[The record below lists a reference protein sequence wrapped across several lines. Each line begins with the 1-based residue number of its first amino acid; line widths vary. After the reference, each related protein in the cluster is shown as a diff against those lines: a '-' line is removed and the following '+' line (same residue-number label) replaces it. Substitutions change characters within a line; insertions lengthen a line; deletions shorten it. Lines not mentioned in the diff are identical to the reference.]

1 MSTVLT
7 VRLAETELGS
17 CDARAAEMGL
27 TRTDYIRYLIRQ
39 DLEQNPKKSRERR
52 FASRDLVG
60 KFKVGAG
67 STNPAV
73 RSAIA
78 SRAREKS
85 R

>member
-7 VRLAETELGS
+7 VRLAESELGS

-39 DLEQNPKKSRERR
+39 DLEQNPKKSRRRR

-60 KFKVGAG
+60 KFSVGTGG
-67 STNPAV
+67 SNAAV
-73 RSAIA
+73 RLAVA
-78 SRAREKS
+78 RRAREKS